1 MSHVTFGINDV
12 VVVITSQIESISN
25 TIDFIKWTCH
35 HSIGSF
41 CVYSGP
47 PASQALY
54 SLCRIRHNQGYY
66 IWEFTWEF
74 PRPPSPDPLLRHK
87 KSSFFLP
94 SFLFFIFYLSFLSS
108 ANTPPP
114 YLIGIKK
121 RLTWPQVY
129 SVLLTTVLDMVSCL
143 HERCYEI
150 EK

>member
-1 MSHVTFGINDV
+1 MFTPALQPPRLCIRCAGFGTTRDTTFGNLRGNFLDLRRP
-12 VVVITSQIESISN
+12 T
-25 TIDFIKWTCH
+25 
-35 HSIGSF
+35 
-41 CVYSGP
+41 
-47 PASQALY
+47 LY
-54 SLCRIRHNQGYY
+54 YV
-66 IWEFTWEF
+66 T
-74 PRPPSPDPLLRHK
+74 
-87 KSSFFLP
+87 KSRVSSSHL
-94 SFLFFIFYLSFLSS
+94 SFLFIFYLSFLSS